1 MERGTNRDVV
11 PVSVKLG
18 YGAGDFAM
26 SMAFNLPAFYM
37 MYYFTDV
44 FGIAA
49 TTAGIIMF
57 SSKIWDSLVSPAMG
71 FISDHTKTR
80 WGSKRPYI
88 LFGALPAGISLALL
102 FVTPN
107 IVSPGLRTA
116 YALAMF
122 FLFCTAMT
130 MMVVPYGALT
140 ANMTT
145 DSRERTVI
153 SAYRM
158 GFAVVGTLVGA
169 GATIPLVKRFGGA
182 LFTRYYGF
190 AEIASEKAEIL
201 INVLG
206 FRSVGILYGLVLTS
220 IVLVSFFSV
229 RERPNVKEA
238 DAPSISDNLRLI
250 LKNRPFLILTAGVLM
265 HQTSINIMSGVMVY
279 FFKYNLGK
287 ELMVPVAFMI
297 ILGVGVLMLPVYIYI
312 SHRKGKK
319 FAYNLGT
326 GIMASMSI
334 PIFLFGDIDI
344 RLTMFFLVIVGFGIS
359 TAFLSPWSIIPDTV
373 EYSEWKTGI
382 RREGIHYGFFQF
394 AFKLSGAMSGLIIGI
409 VLKFSGYLAN
419 RPQMPGA
426 LLGIKALLTLVPMVF
441 CIMGIILIS
450 RFPIDAEMH
459 ERMVADI
466 ERGKRGG
473 QGK

>member
-1 MERGTNRDVV
+1 MEQGAKRDVV
-11 PVSVKLG
+11 PVGVKLG

-44 FGIAA
+44 FGVAA
-49 TTAGIIMF
+49 AAAGMIMF

-71 FISDHTKTR
+71 YISDHTRSR

-88 LFGALPAGISLALL
+88 LFGAVPAGVSIALL
-102 FVTPN
+102 FATPN
-107 IVSPGLRTA
+107 IASEGLQIA
-116 YALAMF
+116 YGLAMF

-140 ANMTT
+140 ANMTS

-158 GFAVVGTLVGA
+158 AFAVVGTLVGA

-182 LFTRYYGF
+182 LFERFYGF
-190 AEIASEKAEIL
+190 ADVASEKAEIL
-201 INVLG
+201 VNVLG
-206 FRSVGILYGLVLTS
+206 FRSVGILYGVVLAS

-229 RERPNVKEA
+229 RERPNAETNLG
-238 DAPSISDNLRLI
+238 DNLTFKDNVRLI
-250 LKNRPFLILTAGVLM
+250 LKNRPFLILTCGVLM

-279 FFKYNLGK
+279 FFKYNLGN

-319 FAYNLGT
+319 FAYNMGT

-334 PIFLFGDIDI
+334 PIFLFGDISI
-344 RLTMFFLVIVGFGIS
+344 GLTMLLLVLVGFGIS

-394 AFKLSGAMSGLIIGI
+394 AFKLSGAISGLVIGV
-409 VLKFSGYLAN
+409 VLRFSGYIAN
-419 RPQMPGA
+419 QPQTPGA
-426 LLGIKALLTLVPMVF
+426 LLGIKTLLTLIPMVL
-441 CIMGIILIS
+441 CIVGITLIS

-466 ERGKRGG
+466 KKRG
-473 QGK
+473 QK

>member
-1 MERGTNRDVV
+1 MEQGAKRDVV

-26 SMAFNLPAFYM
+26 SMAFNLPAFYL

-49 TTAGIIMF
+49 AAAGMIMF

-71 FISDHTKTR
+71 YISDHTKSR

-88 LFGALPAGISLALL
+88 LFGAFPAGASIALL
-102 FVTPN
+102 FATPN
-107 IVSPGLRTA
+107 IASESLRIA
-116 YALAMF
+116 YGLAMF

-140 ANMTT
+140 ANMTS
-145 DSRERTVI
+145 DSKERTVI

-158 GFAVVGTLVGA
+158 AFAVVGTLVGA
-169 GATIPLVKRFGGA
+169 GATIPLVKGFGGT
-182 LFTRYYGF
+182 LFTRFYGF
-190 AEIASEKAEIL
+190 SDIAAEKVDVM

-206 FRSVGILYGLVLTS
+206 FRSVGLLYGVILAS
-220 IVLVSFFSV
+220 IVLISFFSV
-229 RERPNVKEA
+229 RERPNSE
-238 DAPSISDNLRLI
+238 APSGGTPSFLDNARLI
-250 LKNRPFLILTAGVLM
+250 LKNKPFLILTGGVLM

-279 FFKYNLGK
+279 FFKYNLGN

-297 ILGVGVLMLPVYIYI
+297 ILGVGVLMLPLYIYI
-312 SHRKGKK
+312 SHKKGKK

-326 GIMASMSI
+326 GIMVSMSI
-334 PIFLFGDIDI
+334 PIFLFGDISVG
-344 RLTMFFLVIVGFGIS
+344 LTMFLLVVIGFGIS

-373 EYSEWKTGI
+373 EYSEWKTGL

-394 AFKLSGAMSGLIIGI
+394 AFKLSGALSGLIIGI
-409 VLKFSGYLAN
+409 VLRFSGYIAN
-419 RPQMPGA
+419 QPQTTGA
-426 LLGIKALLTLVPMVF
+426 LIGIKALLTLIPMVF
-441 CIMGIILIS
+441 GIIGILLIS
-450 RFPIDAEMH
+450 RFPIDSEMH
-459 ERMVADI
+459 GRMVADI
-466 ERGKRGG
+466 KKKEQK
-473 QGK
+473 